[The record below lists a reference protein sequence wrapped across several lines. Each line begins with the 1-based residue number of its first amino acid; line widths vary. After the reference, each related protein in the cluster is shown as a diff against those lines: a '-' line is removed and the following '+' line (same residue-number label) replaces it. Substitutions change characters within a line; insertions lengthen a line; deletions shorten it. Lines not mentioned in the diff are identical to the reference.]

1 MSRPLD
7 ERLLDDTAVLVA
19 RQPLHR
25 EPLQAFEAAVL
36 AHIDGR
42 TTNSAVAAAVGIR
55 SEDLRIALVNLL
67 ARGFVDA
74 PAVRPALSLVR
85 PLRATPGS
93 SSTLTTPPRT
103 PAPEPKHDDRH
114 GAAALH
120 AMALRELRAGNLK
133 NARAFAEQALSTAPG
148 VGTHRDV
155 IADWDSFVGKHLGAT
170 LPARQ
175 RVQAIGAW
183 LRGVPSSAAAHRAAS
198 HACHEAGDVVAAA
211 EHAQRALA
219 LGIVDDTFATW
230 ARGVEGEARRF
241 ERRQRIRSFF
251 TLTPAA
257 KAPKKHPT

>member
-19 RQPLHR
+19 RQPLHH
-25 EPLQAFEAAVL
+25 EHLPAFEAAVL

-42 TTNSAVAAAVGIR
+42 TPNGAVAAAVGIR
-55 SEDLRIALVNLL
+55 TEDLRIALVNLA
-67 ARGFVDA
+67 ARGWVEA
-74 PAVRPALSLVR
+74 PPVRPALSLVR
-85 PLRATPGS
+85 PLRPA
-93 SSTLTTPPRT
+93 STSTTLPTPPRT
-103 PAPEPKHDDRH
+103 PPPEVKHDDRH

-170 LPARQ
+170 LPGPQ
-175 RVQAIGAW
+175 RVQAITAW
-183 LRGVPSSAAAHRAAS
+183 LKAVPGSANAYRAAS

-211 EHAQRALA
+211 EYAQRALA
-219 LGIVDDTFATW
+219 LGVVDDTFASW
-230 ARGVEGEARRF
+230 ARGVEGEARRV

-251 TLTPAA
+251 TLAPAA
-257 KAPKKHPT
+257 KPPKKHPT